1 VFDLAPVRHL
11 EGFRS
16 SDQFNPVLEKL
27 DITRTPFSIEP
38 KSLIVVSCSPSY
50 GTTIEWLHAGI
61 ELLRGS
67 REPSLS
73 QERSKRSNCF
83 RSLAKTTCPTP
94 RYDHCV
100 IGQPTMTPLTKAI
113 GHIVPSVQHPTVSNC
128 I

>member
-73 QERSKRSNCF
+73 QERSKEVIVSDHWQKQHV
-83 RSLAKTTCPTP
+83 LHPGTT
-94 RYDHCV
+94 
-100 IGQPTMTPLTKAI
+100 
-113 GHIVPSVQHPTVSNC
+113 IVLLVNLP
-128 I
+128 